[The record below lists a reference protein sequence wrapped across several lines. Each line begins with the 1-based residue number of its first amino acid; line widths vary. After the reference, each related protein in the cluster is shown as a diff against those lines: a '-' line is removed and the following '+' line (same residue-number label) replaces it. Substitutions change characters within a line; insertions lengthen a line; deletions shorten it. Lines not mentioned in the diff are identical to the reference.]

1 MTAEA
6 TAVSPRRRFL
16 VAFAICAI
24 LGGLGGLTMAELQSD
39 PEARPRFIPP
49 REEAHDF
56 RLHDQD
62 GDPMTLWDVRG
73 DVVVMTFIY
82 TTCWDLCPAEAATM
96 MEAVEKVGDGVTAFA
111 ISVDPVGDTP
121 KRVDDWLRVRNWQNG
136 PLKYLTGTREELAP
150 VWRSYGIVPINATD
164 EDAYEAAEATDQ
176 FRAQAAEEGLDLA
189 SRPYTHPER
198 PAPPPAALEEN
209 PDVRDF
215 TYRGR
220 TRHAAGLEY
229 EHSAYVLLIDKRGV
243 QRLGIPFERL
253 DSDALA
259 QDLRVL
265 RDEPVK

>member
-1 MTAEA
+1 MSAE
-6 TAVSPRRRFL
+6 VSPRRRFL
-16 VAFAICAI
+16 LVLAICTI
-24 LGGLGGLTMAELQSD
+24 LGVLGGLTMAELQSES
-39 PEARPRFIPP
+39 EARPRFIPP
-49 REEAHDF
+49 RETARDF
-56 RLHDQD
+56 TLHDQD
-62 GDPMTLWDVRG
+62 GKATTLADARG

-96 MEAVEKVGDGVTAFA
+96 MEAVTEVGDGVTAYA

-121 KRVDDWLRVRNWQNG
+121 KRVDDWLRVRSWQNG
-136 PLKYLTGTREELAP
+136 PMKYLTGTREELTP
-150 VWRSYGIVPINATD
+150 IWRSYGIVPVNATD
-164 EDAYEAAEATDQ
+164 EDAYEAAEATDR
-176 FRAQAAEEGLDLA
+176 FRAQAAAEGLDLA

-198 PAPPPAALEEN
+198 PAPPPAALEQN
-209 PDVRDF
+209 PDVRDL

-253 DSDALA
+253 DADALA